1 MASNPVEEYLDNDP
15 PVLGQ
20 NYVCLSFVSP
30 EKFIKQKEMYTFHKY
45 MVDKFRDYCQSIDI
59 IAKKQLK
66 IDDISSLT
74 DEDVKDDINKKLVKD
89 LKEKARLEFEYSYN
103 QFKNNYDDF
112 MYRAG
117 ETISVAFDKENDY
130 KTSMRALKVRGVY
143 ETYKEAEIRARALQ
157 RRDQNFHVFVGTVG
171 AWLPWDPE
179 ADKVQNEE
187 YLNSELNSL
196 IKEYKK
202 NQVHKEMLYE
212 QEKEAR
218 KKDALKKEITE
229 NELDKQEA
237 ENAKAMANIESN
249 LEQDDPWLARKKAA
263 VEAVSNLAAS
273 TANIADDTANG
284 C

>member
-74 DEDVKDDINKKLVKD
+74 DEDVKDDVNKKLVKD

-117 ETISVAFDKENDY
+117 ETISVAFDKENEY